1 MKRIGIIAAIAAICA
16 LVFWRNHSS
25 SRHPLT
31 VWLTADTRGRLVPCG
46 CFSGQLGGL
55 TRIATL
61 MGQPDAQGTLRLDA
75 GDALEGP
82 EDYHRIELGYIHRAF
97 AKMGYDAANLG
108 HREARLSASELRGLA
123 SQSEVPLL
131 SANLLDTATGTSL
144 VKTHIIAK
152 RSGWR
157 IAIVGVMDEAAESLG
172 TGLRVEKMSTAI
184 GQLLPSLKR
193 DADFLILLA
202 FTNKDRLHA
211 LAREFPEFSLVL
223 GGKVTEPSQQLAL
236 EGKTA
241 VFYVTNESKALG
253 RLALTLD
260 SPGEANVTSSDVQLV
275 TPNTVDN
282 ADVAR
287 LAVDYRDEIRSTK
300 LAIDNPASDSPDRI
314 PGVRAASTYAG
325 SESCSVCHAKTN
337 DVWKKSGHAHAFRTL
352 ISRKADA
359 DPNCIGCHTVGFE
372 KPDGYRREFAATK
385 LTDVGCESCH
395 GPAGKHIARIEAGDI
410 EGARMRKLGAGD
422 CIKCHHGEFS
432 RPFDWAAFWPAI
444 AH

>member
-16 LVFWRNHSS
+16 FVFWRNHSIAP
-25 SRHPLT
+25 HPLT
-31 VWLTADTRGRLVPCG
+31 VWLTADIRGRLVPCG

-61 MGQPDAQGTLRLDA
+61 IGPPDAQGTLRLDA

-82 EDYHRIELGYIHRAF
+82 EDYHRIELGYIYKAF
-97 AKMGYDAANLG
+97 AKIGYDAANLG
-108 HREARLSASELRGLA
+108 HREARLTASELRGLA
-123 SQSEVPLL
+123 SQSSVPLL
-131 SANLLDTATGTSL
+131 SANLLDTATGAPL
-144 VKTHIIAK
+144 VKTHVITK
-152 RSGWR
+152 RGGWR
-157 IAIVGVMDEAAESLG
+157 IVIVGVMDESAESLG

-184 GQLLPSLKR
+184 GQILPSLKR

-202 FTNKDRLHA
+202 FTNKDRLHG
-211 LAREFPEFSLVL
+211 LAKEFPEFSLVL
-223 GGKVTEPSQQLAL
+223 GGKVTEPSQQLVH

-241 VFYVTNESKALG
+241 IFHVTNESKALG

-260 SPGEANVTSSDVQLV
+260 TPGAATVTAGDVQLV
-275 TPNTVDN
+275 TPETSDH

-287 LAVDYRDEIRSTK
+287 LAVEYRDEIRSTK

-325 SESCSVCHAKTN
+325 SESCTVCHSKAN
-337 DVWKKSGHAHAFRTL
+337 DAWKKSGHSHAFRTL
-352 ISRKADA
+352 VSRKADA

-372 KPDGYRREFAATK
+372 KPGGYRREFAATK

-395 GPAGKHIARIEAGDI
+395 GPAAKHIARIEAGDI
-410 EGARMRKLGAGD
+410 EGARMRKLAAGD
-422 CIKCHHGEFS
+422 CVKCHHGEFS